1 MYVSLHPYK
10 FWLSKY
16 EVMSLSG
23 YGMSRPGQWD
33 KRQDDGTAGVGVVVT
48 GGMFHSAVS
57 PYRFKIDKN
66 VASRFGLVVIN

>member
-1 MYVSLHPYK
+1 MEPLG
-10 FWLSKY
+10 W
-16 EVMSLSG
+16 
-23 YGMSRPGQWD
+23 R
-33 KRQDDGTAGVGVVVT
+33 GVGVVVT